1 MIFKKKKKML
11 LRSKRDITMKN
22 KDLMFKNV
30 PPLLK
35 ISLQTVGNV
44 IFKSKKKKKNTNKI
58 QRKQVHKNNIS
69 NLVSNFEMIKRKSV
83 YILYITLFIIH

>member
-1 MIFKKKKKML
+1 LIFKEEKKML

-22 KDLMFKNV
+22 KDLMLKNV

-44 IFKSKKKKKNTNKI
+44 IFKSKQKKNTNKI
-58 QRKQVHKNNIS
+58 KRKQVHKNNIS
-69 NLVSNFEMIKRKSV
+69 NLVSNLEMIKRKSV
-83 YILYITLFIIH
+83 

>member
-1 MIFKKKKKML
+1 ML

-30 PPLLK
+30 PPFLK

-44 IFKSKKKKKNTNKI
+44 IFKSKKKKKTQIKYNVNK
-58 QRKQVHKNNIS
+58 S
-69 NLVSNFEMIKRKSV
+69 IK
-83 YILYITLFIIH
+83 IIFLI

>member
-1 MIFKKKKKML
+1 ML

-30 PPLLK
+30 RPLLK

-44 IFKSKKKKKNTNKI
+44 VFKSKKKKNTNKI
-58 QRKQVHKNNIS
+58 KRKQVHKNNIS
-69 NLVSNFEMIKRKSV
+69 NLVSNLEMIKRKSV
-83 YILYITLFIIH
+83 YIYFYIHYIH

>member
-1 MIFKKKKKML
+1 ML

-30 PPLLK
+30 RPLLK

-44 IFKSKKKKKNTNKI
+44 VFKSKKKKT
-58 QRKQVHKNNIS
+58 Q
-69 NLVSNFEMIKRKSV
+69 IK
-83 YILYITLFIIH
+83 